1 MVNNLLPK
9 HLSTKMDLELSPQQ
23 QVFIQNYLTT
33 HRDELGSWERDFLL
47 VLFNSTHFSEQQR
60 DTLEKIIK
68 NK

>member
-47 VLFNSTHFSEQQR
+47 VLFN
-60 DTLEKIIK
+60 
-68 NK
+68 